1 MRAKNSNDIVYLLGG
16 ILLLLTLRPFFTWSL
31 SGSYAQIVFLFPL
44 TILFWWNYRMDK
56 TNAFCFFFF
65 ILILLLASIS
75 QNRNFI
81 GFISMMILATVPFGP
96 KKFMVNV
103 FESYK
108 TLYSILIGV
117 SILIWLLLFL
127 DVPIP
132 GKIIPPLN
140 SVKKYDYISYVF
152 LVVPNYLGAGLD
164 VYFQSL
170 RFCGPFDEP
179 GVVGTI
185 AGLMLYV
192 DDFDLKDK
200 RNISIFISGLLSL
213 SLFFYVI
220 LVIYGVC
227 FLFLRK
233 VKIQYK
239 LSALVLMILLIF
251 FSTQISMTR
260 LLIWDRLEYDK
271 TEGAISGDNRADDSL
286 KRYFDSIRGT
296 NQYWW
301 GVDNKRLLANFS
313 DSAGYRN
320 AILSNGAVVCI
331 MYVSFFMLYGLRR
344 IKSIW
349 HLFIFITLLLMTL
362 YQRPA
367 MFSVNYL
374 FLFSMYIVLHDKYQ
388 NLKLTV

>member
-1 MRAKNSNDIVYLLGG
+1 
-16 ILLLLTLRPFFTWSL
+16 
-31 SGSYAQIVFLFPL
+31 
-44 TILFWWNYRMDK
+44 MDK